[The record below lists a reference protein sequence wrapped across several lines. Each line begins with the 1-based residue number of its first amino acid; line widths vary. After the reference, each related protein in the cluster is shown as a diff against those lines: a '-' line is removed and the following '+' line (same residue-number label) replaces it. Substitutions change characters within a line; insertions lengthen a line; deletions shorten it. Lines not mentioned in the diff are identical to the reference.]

1 MDVARQEGATIAVGG
16 DRPPS
21 YPQGNYFAP
30 TLITGVRNTMRI
42 AQEEI
47 FGPVLVVIPFQDESE
62 AIRIANDVQ
71 YGLAG
76 YIWTRDLARG
86 QRVAEALETGMVWIN
101 SHNVRDL
108 RTPFGG
114 AKNSG
119 IGREGGHYSFDFYT
133 ETTTIHI
140 AMGKHHIPQMGTSTP

>member
-1 MDVARQEGATIAVGG
+1 VGG
-16 DRPPS
+16 DRPDAFPD
-21 YPQGNYFAP
+21 GKYFNP
-30 TLITGVRNTMRI
+30 TVITNVHNEMRV

-62 AIRIANDVQ
+62 AVRLANEVK

-76 YIWTRDLARG
+76 YVWTRDVGRG
-86 QRVAEALETGMVWIN
+86 HRVAQAIESGMVWIN

-114 AKNSG
+114 SKASG
-119 IGREGGHYSFDFYT
+119 IGREGDHHSFDLYT
-133 ETTTIHI
+133 ELKAIHVAI
-140 AMGKHHIPQMGTSTP
+140 GEHAIPRLGK